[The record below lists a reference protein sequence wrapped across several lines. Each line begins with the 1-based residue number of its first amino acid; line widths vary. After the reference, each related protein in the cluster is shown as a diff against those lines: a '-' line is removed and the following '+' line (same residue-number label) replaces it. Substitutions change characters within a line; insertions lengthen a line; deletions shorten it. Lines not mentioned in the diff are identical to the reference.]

1 MRSPRV
7 LMLCVSD
14 TNGGAARTA
23 FRIHKSVIENGID
36 SKMLVMY
43 KGSNDSNVLSVKNFY
58 KKSLLSEV
66 TRFIIRKIRNKLQ
79 HARWNKYPDKEN
91 VFMSDL
97 RAEPFN
103 GALQKIEFDVL
114 HLHYVNL
121 HFLDLRELVGI
132 NKPIVWT
139 LHDCWPFTG
148 VCHYF
153 YTCNK
158 YKTECGDCP
167 LLHSGKKSDLS
178 NKIWKKKKAIYSQL
192 DLHIISP
199 SKWLAEESKKSSL
212 MGSFPVQTIPNPI
225 DTDLYSTGNQFESRI
240 LLNLKVSKIYILF
253 CAINAVEDKNKGYNY
268 LLDALRSLKIRTDI
282 TRFELLIV
290 GSHKPKME
298 LCDSMPVQYLGVVDS
313 EPHMVSIYR
322 AVNIAVVP
330 SFSENFSNT
339 ILESLACG
347 TPVVAFNIGGN
358 ADLIEH
364 KRTGYLAREFVSDDF
379 ADGISWCLA
388 ENLAGVV
395 SQNARQ
401 KVIDNYGN
409 EGTSMKYSQ
418 LYNSLISKA

>member
-1 MRSPRV
+1 MSPPRV

-14 TNGGAARTA
+14 TIGGAARTA
-23 FRIHKSVIENGID
+23 YRIHNSVKANGID

-43 KGSNDSNVLSVKNFY
+43 KGNTDDDVLCVKDFY
-58 KKSLLSEV
+58 NKTHLSEV
-66 TRFIIRKIRNKLQ
+66 ARFIKRKIRNKLQ

-91 VFMSDL
+91 LFMSDL

-178 NKIWKKKKAIYSQL
+178 NKIWKKKSAIYRKL
-192 DLHIISP
+192 DLRIVSP
-199 SKWLAEESKKSSL
+199 SKWLAEESRKSSL
-212 MGSFPVQTIPNPI
+212 MGSFPVHTIPNPI
-225 DTDLYSTGNQFESRI
+225 DTDLYSPGNQLEARM
-240 LLNLKVSKIYILF
+240 LLRMNVSKTYILF
-253 CAINAVEDKNKGYNY
+253 CAINAVEDKNKGYAY
-268 LLDALRSLKIRTDI
+268 LLEALLKLKASTDI
-282 TRFELLIV
+282 SQFELLIV
-290 GSHKPKME
+290 GSYKPQKE
-298 LCDSMPVQYLGVVDS
+298 LCDYMPVHYFGIIES
-313 EPHMVSIYR
+313 EPLMVSIYR
-322 AVNIAVVP
+322 AVNITVVP

-364 KRTGYLAREFVSDDF
+364 KRTGYLAQEFVSDDF
-379 ADGISWCLA
+379 ADGINWCLA

-395 SQNARQ
+395 SQNARK

-409 EGTSMKYSQ
+409 EVTSSQYSQ
-418 LYNSLISKA
+418 LYKSLISKA